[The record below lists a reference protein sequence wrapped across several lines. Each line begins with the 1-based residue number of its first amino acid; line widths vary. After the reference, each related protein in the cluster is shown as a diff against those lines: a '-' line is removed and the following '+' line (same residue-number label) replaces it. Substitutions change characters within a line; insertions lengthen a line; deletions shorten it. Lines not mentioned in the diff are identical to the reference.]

1 MEGQRK
7 AKNDFEQTHK
17 ETNFAQTRWQ
27 VTNQP
32 KFSLSMFNFYN
43 SRLLHFIILIFA
55 AISDFREQT
64 WRKLVKRS
72 QRRNNE
78 MS

>member
-55 AISDFREQT
+55 AWFPRTNLKKACKKIT
-64 WRKLVKRS
+64 T
-72 QRRNNE
+72 
-78 MS
+78 